1 MSGVPVN
8 LLARATFDDPAEV
21 HDRHPV
27 AHVLDHPEIVG
38 DEQQREPEL
47 PLQVVQQVQYLGLD
61 GDVERR
67 HRLVRDDEARADRE
81 RARDPDALALAA
93 AELVWIAVR
102 RVGRQADEGEKL
114 VDARAAEEPAADR
127 EALVH
132 VADLDQRS
140 EARHTRMH
148 AAVWRAAFSSS
159 AGSSSAQRLM
169 AFGHRSRKWQPL
181 GRRSRSGTWP
191 GIVSSRSRRSLPT
204 PGIERSSAWVYG
216 CSGRSKIS
224 STEACSTIRPAYM
237 IATSSACSATTPRS
251 CVIRSSAIPCCAR
264 SARSRSRISAWMVT
278 SSAVVGSSAISTRG
292 SHEIAIAIITRCRM
306 PPESRWGWSRAR
318 RAGSGMP
325 TSASSSTA
333 RSQASRRETGR
344 WSRTASAIWLPTV
357 STGLS
362 DVIGSWKIMAR
373 PAPRT
378 ARMSRSGS
386 VRRSRPSKETLPPTM
401 RPGGGTRRMSE
412 RALTLFPQPDSPTS
426 PRTRPASSANDTPST
441 ARASPPSRKKEV
453 RRSRTSRRGIY
464 RASGGGAASSG
475 STRAAG
481 GGAKSAGS
489 RGAFG
494 SP

>member
-67 HRLVRDDEARADRE
+67 HGLVRDDEARADRE

-102 RVGRQADEGEKL
+102 RVGRQADEGEGL
-114 VDARAAEEPAADR
+114 SLMDGERYAVDGMHPGAGAAEEPAADR

-251 CVIRSSAIPCCAR
+251 CVISSSAMPWR
-264 SARSRSRISAWMVT
+264 SRSVRRRSRISAWMVT
-278 SSAVVGSSAISTRG
+278 SSAVVGSSAISTCG
-292 SHEIAIAIITRCRM
+292 SHEMAIAIITRWHM
-306 PPESRWGWSRAR
+306 PPESRCGYSRAR
-318 RAGSGMP
+318 RTGSGIP
-325 TSASSSTA
+325 TSSRSSTA
-333 RSQASRRETGR
+333 RAQAARRLTR
-344 WSRTASAIWLPTV
+344 RCRRMASAIWLPTV
-357 STGLS
+357 
-362 DVIGSWKIMAR
+362 
-373 PAPRT
+373 
-378 ARMSRSGS
+378 
-386 VRRSRPSKETLPPTM
+386 
-401 RPGGGTRRMSE
+401 
-412 RALTLFPQPDSPTS
+412 
-426 PRTRPASSANDTPST
+426 N
-441 ARASPPSRKKEV
+441 
-453 RRSRTSRRGIY
+453 
-464 RASGGGAASSG
+464 
-475 STRAAG
+475 
-481 GGAKSAGS
+481 
-489 RGAFG
+489 
-494 SP
+494 